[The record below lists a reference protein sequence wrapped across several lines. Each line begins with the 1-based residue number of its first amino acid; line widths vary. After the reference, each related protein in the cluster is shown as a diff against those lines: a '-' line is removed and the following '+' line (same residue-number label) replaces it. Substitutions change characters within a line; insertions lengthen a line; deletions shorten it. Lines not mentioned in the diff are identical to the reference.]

1 MKSGRQLAFEAL
13 LKILKDSSYSNL
25 TVAAGLRSG
34 ELSGPE
40 RSLFTA
46 LVYGTVERKITL
58 DYQLS
63 RYLKQP
69 IRKLNRRTYA
79 ALLLGAFQ
87 ILFMDRVPSHAAI
100 NESVSL
106 VKKNGAAYSSGLVNA
121 VLHNVDRN
129 GLQLPDESD
138 SLPYLSVKYSCPEPL
153 IQLWQKSYGEEATL
167 GILEH
172 ALGAE
177 PITIRVNTLKTDTD
191 TLINAFA
198 EEGVQ
203 AEPHPLVEDAL
214 VLNNLG
220 SVEQDPLFLQGLY
233 HVQDASSQLC
243 CSRLD
248 PQPGDRVYDVCAA
261 PGGKSFTLAER
272 MGDKGSV
279 LSFDL
284 YPKRVG
290 LIQNGAERLGIQ
302 CIHADSGN
310 AEEYDPERG
319 LADRIL
325 CDVPC
330 SGLGIIGRKPEI
342 RYRSLTDIDN
352 LPPVQY
358 HILCVSAQYCRPGG
372 RLVYS
377 TCSLNPAE
385 NQDVVARF
393 LDSHPEFA
401 LLSEETLLP
410 GTSHCDG
417 FFIAVL
423 ERTER
428 VAQ

>member
-220 SVEQDPLFLQGLY
+220 SVEQDPL
-233 HVQDASSQLC
+233 
-243 CSRLD
+243 
-248 PQPGDRVYDVCAA
+248 
-261 PGGKSFTLAER
+261 
-272 MGDKGSV
+272 
-279 LSFDL
+279 

-352 LPPVQY
+352 LTPVQY